1 MADPTTDLTN
11 GIDFG
16 RSVMVC
22 SKPLQ
27 VLNCASI
34 VRHFGIADSRL
45 HVLTT
50 SIEGVE
56 EFRRFLSS
64 SGYQDVFS
72 SVSWNLDYA
81 DAIAEFTR
89 QRVRHLVHRGR
100 SCRSVPDLRTPS
112 DGIAWSLF
120 EEGIGTYRSSS
131 EMSLRGLRKLKW
143 KVLVVTTGCGWEF
156 GEGRLTDVVAVS
168 RPDVY
173 RRLNPRTAHKAIGF
187 PGIVDELRFE
197 ADAWEQLVLEQLG
210 RPSERLGRVA
220 LVLAKWGS
228 TPDAILDRA
237 LLDADI
243 VFYKAHPHDG
253 TPVERPDVVNLP
265 GSWIPAEAVVGVL
278 AGRSDHLTVFHHSS
292 SVAFYLGGRL
302 DGGRLRRSPRLGST
316 PSGQRGR
323 SALTTEPPA
332 DVQPRR
338 CSSATRPA
346 NTDSANRQS
355 STVSMS
361 IARSRG
367 SGTSRGSTS
376 ASVAP
381 PIQKSAWAT

>member
-1 MADPTTDLTN
+1 MADPTTDLTD

-89 QRVRHLVHRGR
+89 SEYDTLFIEDDRVGRYRTFVPHRTNR
-100 SCRSVPDLRTPS
+100 MV
-112 DGIAWSLF
+112 LF

-197 ADAWEQLVLEQLG
+197 ADAWEQLVLDQLG
-210 RPSERLGRVA
+210 RPSERLGRIA

-237 LLDADI
+237 LLDADV

-265 GSWIPAEAVVGVL
+265 SSWIPAEAVVDVL
-278 AGRSDHLTVFHHSS
+278 ARRSDRLTVFHHSS

-302 DGGRLRRSPRLGST
+302 DGVDFVDLLDSDQLRDVLAAAQHRS
-316 PSGQRGR
+316 SGPNVGG
-323 SALTTEPPA
+323 
-332 DVQPRR
+332 
-338 CSSATRPA
+338 
-346 NTDSANRQS
+346 QS
-355 STVSMS
+355 
-361 IARSRG
+361 
-367 SGTSRGSTS
+367 
-376 ASVAP
+376 
-381 PIQKSAWAT
+381 